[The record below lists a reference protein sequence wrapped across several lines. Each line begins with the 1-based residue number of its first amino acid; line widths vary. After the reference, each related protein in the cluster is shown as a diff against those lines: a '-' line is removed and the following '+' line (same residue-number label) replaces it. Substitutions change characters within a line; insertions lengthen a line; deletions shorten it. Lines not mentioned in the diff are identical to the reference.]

1 MQFILCLILS
11 MYFIVNC
18 LHLNREQ
25 MNSIVHLIKNKELN
39 SIQREKINT
48 ILFLSYEKWS
58 VQKAKDFKKFHSY
71 KCRNIDINDLI
82 VSGRLGLFKSIKKYN
97 GNTSF
102 IYFSEIYI
110 KSELFRTLT
119 NYFSIS
125 YISKKERIKNKS
137 NFTKLELYR
146 YKKLLEPSWVG
157 YSDYWRFD
165 KLKDNTETIIDN
177 LENQESNKR
186 IWEKINTLDSS
197 LKKIIHLKY
206 DYDFNKIRSNKEIG
220 ELMAYSEENIRLKIK
235 KFKSMVKDIIK

>member
-1 MQFILCLILS
+1 
-11 MYFIVNC
+11 
-18 LHLNREQ
+18 